1 MKLATFGNG
10 RNTIAPFKNLVD
22 KFWGTDKFYDDD
34 FFHFRNQWMPA
45 VNIKDN
51 KNEFDIQVAAPG
63 LEKKDFKVTV
73 DNGILCITAEKETKV
88 EEKEDNYTRQEF
100 NYNSFER
107 SFTLPENV
115 DADHID
121 AKYDDGILKLRLKK
135 TMVDKPN
142 LKKIAIK

>member
-1 MKLATFGNG
+1 MKLANLGNG
-10 RNTIAPFKNLVD
+10 RNTMAPFKSLVD

-51 KNEFDIQVAAPG
+51 KGEFDIEVAAPG
-63 LEKKDFKVTV
+63 LDKKDFKVTV
-73 DNGILCITAEKETKV
+73 DNGILCISAEKETKV
-88 EEKEDNYTRQEF
+88 EEKEDNFTRQEF
-100 NYNSFER
+100 NYSSFER

-115 DADHID
+115 DAENID
-121 AKYDDGILKLRLKK
+121 AKYNDGVLKLRLKK
-135 TMVDKPN
+135 TKVDKPD